1 MDNLSS
7 NGQYLSLLS
16 GINQIPKN
24 DSRQSQAQTPFSEGT
39 IPEREN
45 NSFVLD
51 QFGVDEPSSFPYRP
65 LSSSHETIHLPQFV
79 PNQPVLSFGRY
90 TPTTSSLRKT
100 SFWTYLPVP
109 SVGSLDFIPNSSS
122 TQNPFNPHL
131 NLIPSQNNWEYLTLQ
146 RLPDIPVHHH
156 PASSLAL
163 INPIWISPPN
173 TFHDGGYLPDPF
185 NPPVSP
191 NRSAFAMYPPIPSTV
206 QDDHE
211 EAIPAEHTPLY
222 ELPMY
227 QPPNDIALPN
237 RLEVAVDEYNRSRSD
252 PIHLLDTTQQVS
264 NLEQDD
270 SVWSDDAE
278 GETELESDTYTRL
291 VPLSSNY
298 LPYRSKILSSSSEED
313 SDSSFEIPL
322 SSLFRSIRYAKRRKI
337 TKTDMRQ
344 SSTKLPTGRN
354 KASASGPK
362 PAKRGNGI
370 GNVGNA
376 YTVSI
381 LDKVWDEKANHTTF
395 DFHLCAALHD
405 PSTDDYIHWDEKGDV
420 IVIPDIKA
428 FLRHVWP
435 HHCQTSIKRAA
446 FNKQLANYGF
456 RREKYRLNSLTHP
469 LRLEYDGLKRDDPR
483 FWAKLAER
491 CAKFIGSP
499 QSE

>member
-16 GINQIPKN
+16 GIDQIPEN
-24 DSRQSQAQTPFSEGT
+24 DSQQSQAQTSSSKETVPEGET
-39 IPEREN
+39 

-51 QFGVDEPSSFPYRP
+51 PFSVDEPSSFPHRP
-65 LSSSHETIHLPQFV
+65 LSSSHETIHRPQCV
-79 PNQPVLSFGRY
+79 PNQPVLSSGQH

-100 SFWTYLPVP
+100 SFWTYRPVS
-109 SVGSLDFIPNSSS
+109 SVGSLDFVSNSSS
-122 TQNPFNPHL
+122 TQHPFNPHL

-146 RLPDIPVHHH
+146 RLPDIPVHH

-173 TFHDGGYLPDPF
+173 TFHDGGYLPDPL

-278 GETELESDTYTRL
+278 GETEFESDTYTRL
-291 VPLSSNY
+291 IPLCSNH
-298 LPYRSKILSSSSEED
+298 LPHRSEILSSSGDED

-322 SSLFRSIRYAKRRKI
+322 SSISRSKRYVKRRKT

-344 SSTKLPTGRN
+344 SSTQFPAGHN

-362 PAKRGNGI
+362 LLKRGNGI
-370 GNVGNA
+370 GNS

-381 LDKVWDEKANHTTF
+381 LDKVWDDKANHTTF

-446 FNKQLANYGF
+446 FNKQLAN
-456 RREKYRLNSLTHP
+456 